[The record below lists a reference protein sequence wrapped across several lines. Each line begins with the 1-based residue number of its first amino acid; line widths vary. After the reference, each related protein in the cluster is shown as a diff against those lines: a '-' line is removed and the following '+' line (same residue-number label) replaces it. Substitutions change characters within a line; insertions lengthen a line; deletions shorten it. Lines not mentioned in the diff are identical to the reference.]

1 MGGELGQFFPSTKS
15 LVAQFPQGHSM
26 LINESSS
33 SDRYE
38 SCEMY
43 VFVLVRRDSPS
54 VYRDNMFHLII
65 FPFHLLCMYLTNLYI
80 HCKSL
85 TKRSFQMNVAWSQKV
100 LGRRLMRLDEYIGGS
115 IGIGNGSASRY
126 IKVCVVYI
134 ASKFPAP

>member
-15 LVAQFPQGHSM
+15 LVVQFPQGHSM

-43 VFVLVRRDSPS
+43 VFVLFVLFVLYLVRRDSPS

-65 FPFHLLCMYLTNLYI
+65 FPFHLLCLYLTNLYI

-85 TKRSFQMNVAWSQKV
+85 TKRSFQMNVA
-100 LGRRLMRLDEYIGGS
+100 
-115 IGIGNGSASRY
+115 
-126 IKVCVVYI
+126 
-134 ASKFPAP
+134 